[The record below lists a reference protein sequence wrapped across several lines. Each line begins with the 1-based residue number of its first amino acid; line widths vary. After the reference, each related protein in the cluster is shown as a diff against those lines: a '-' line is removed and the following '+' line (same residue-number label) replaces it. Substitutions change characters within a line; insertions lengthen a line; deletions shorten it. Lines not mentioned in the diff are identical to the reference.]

1 MDTWYTITELVSSLK
16 LSRSALYEL
25 VATGQLRA
33 HRIGP
38 HGGGIRVSQTD
49 LERFLAGSRQPD
61 TIPAQAPSEFQKRR
75 VTAFR
80 HVNLS
85 RALAAKTRRVP
96 R

>member
-1 MDTWYTITELVSSLK
+1 MDTWYTINELVSSLK

-25 VATGQLRA
+25 VATGQLHA

-38 HGGGIRVSQTD
+38 RGGGIRVSQTD
-49 LERFLAGSRQPD
+49 LERFLAESRQPD
-61 TIPAQAPSEFQKRR
+61 AIPTRTANEFQRNR

-80 HVNLS
+80 HVNVI
-85 RALAAKTRRVP
+85 RALAAKTRRAP